1 MLFRSTAVF
10 MPGVWCEFF
19 IYYTQGLSKQV
30 FLSLGF
36 PGGTSGKEPA
46 CRRHKRCRF
55 SPRVRKIPW
64 RTAWQ
69 PTPVFLPWESYGQ
82 RSLAGY
88 IVHEVTRSQTWL
100 KWLRMHT
107 QAKHSV
113 EKTLK
118 LYPELME
125 NMLRISWSCLSW
137 ALELGNGTPMPPAG
151 QPTSRPPILWPTF
164 HLINIR
170 ALQSL
175 G

>member
-1 MLFRSTAVF
+1 MLFRSTVVF

-36 PGGTSGKEPA
+36 PGGTSGKESA

-82 RSLAGY
+82 RSPRGCKELDTT
-88 IVHEVTRSQTWL
+88 EWL
-100 KWLRMHT
+100 THT
-107 QAKHSV
+107 
-113 EKTLK
+113 L
-118 LYPELME
+118 
-125 NMLRISWSCLSW
+125 
-137 ALELGNGTPMPPAG
+137 
-151 QPTSRPPILWPTF
+151 
-164 HLINIR
+164 NIR
-170 ALQSL
+170 KKMKHLASNWRKFCQCGNLIMYFVCFLSTYGHGLCPSCSL
-175 G
+175 LHFQCSACSINGYSKNV